1 MEENKLEKELVEL
14 VKEAVEFR
22 ESTRDKEYLNNM
34 AHYEGLQWELTENK
48 NDSPFLC
55 KSDIN
60 HLKNAVD
67 LRLGSL
73 FSESYYGE
81 LQPLSPDDVEAIN
94 VLNNV
99 YRNEWSR
106 LNADDHVEAAIKNGC
121 LQDNGY
127 TEVSFDEGAIFGG
140 TGTRREGSIVLRDLA
155 TSDVYLDPKAASI
168 DECEYIVVKSKK
180 TKNWIKRHRQDW
192 LEKLEREQIDPVTVV
207 DKQEGNIYAGRD
219 YNKSQTN
226 LYVIDTV
233 YRKYP
238 EELEIEATDDR
249 GNIIYDPATL
259 ITDAQGNIID
269 GQPIMEKIMVTVVKV
284 HYLVGKTLLETDE
297 NYPFDEFPIIPFQW
311 EPIPQ
316 SPYGIPLLRGLTI
329 PQKVAN
335 LIESAA
341 NNVALHYSTPSWL
354 VSEESGLDVHKVAKL
369 SNVLGMVWKVS
380 GPVSEALK
388 QMDYPDV
395 NEQLI
400 AIKESFVQN
409 IKNYAGVNDV
419 YMGNIGTAG
428 STAEGTNEAVNR
440 ATVVDNSPTSQI
452 EKYVEKLS
460 RMIIKFMTRYYKYQT
475 IYIRDAQKNK
485 NGVYE
490 FQDFLMDESY
500 EKINY
505 DFDVKLAGRSKTDKN
520 RQYNLMKELYTI
532 QNQYKDAKKVI
543 NIPDLVK
550 AAQLDNYDEMFKR
563 FSDMTVEAF
572 NEKADLIVQIMTVG
586 QTITPNG
593 QPLITADE
601 MQQGILDVLDDNGDL
616 SVVEQIFS
624 TYEEYQT
631 QITALKNQMVAN
643 EQQSIIDNAV
653 NQNAQIQ
660 DQMLQGVSNM
670 MTENQNLQRQENEQ
684 AIDNALRSLGL

>member
-1 MEENKLEKELVEL
+1 MEENKLEKELVQL

-22 ESTRDKEYLNNM
+22 EGARDKEYLNNM

-48 NDSPFLC
+48 NSSPFLC

-73 FSESYYGE
+73 CSESYYGE
-81 LQPLSPDDVEAIN
+81 LQPLSPNDLEAIDI
-94 VLNNV
+94 LNNV
-99 YRNEWSR
+99 YRNEWNR

-127 TEVSFDEGAIFGG
+127 TEVSFDEGAIYGG

-155 TSDVYLDPKAASI
+155 TSDVYLDPKAYSI
-168 DECEYIVVKSKK
+168 DECEYIVAKSKK
-180 TKNWIKRHRQDW
+180 TKNWIKRHKKDW
-192 LEKLEREQIDPVTVV
+192 LEKLEREQIDPISVI
-207 DKQEGNIYAGRD
+207 DNQEGNIYAGRD
-219 YNKSQTN
+219 YSKSQTN

-238 EELEIEATDDR
+238 EEIEIEVVDDN
-249 GNIIYDPATL
+249 GDIVYDPET
-259 ITDAQGNIID
+259 IVTDALGNVIK
-269 GQPIMEKIMVTVVKV
+269 GTPIMEKVMVTRVKI

-297 NYPFDEFPIIPFQW
+297 DYPFDEFPIIPFQW
-311 EPIPQ
+311 EAIPQ

-354 VSEESGLDVHKVAKL
+354 VSDESGLDINKVAKL
-369 SNVLGMVWKVS
+369 GNALGMVWKVS
-380 GPVSEALK
+380 GSVNDAMK

-428 STAEGTNEAVNR
+428 STAEGTNAAVNR

-460 RMIIKFMTRYYKYQT
+460 RMIIKFMTRYYKHQT
-475 IYIRDAQKNK
+475 IYVRDAQKNQ
-485 NGVYE
+485 NGE
-490 FQDFLMDESY
+490 FTFKSFLMKDGY
-500 EKINY
+500 ENINY
-505 DFDVKLAGRSKTDKN
+505 DFDVKLAGRSKSDKN

-532 QNQYKDAKKVI
+532 QNQYKEANKII

-563 FSDMTVEAF
+563 FSNMTTEAF
-572 NEKADLIVQIMTVG
+572 NEKADLIVQIMNIG
-586 QTITPNG
+586 GEITPNG
-593 QPLITADE
+593 QPLIPAE
-601 MQQGILDVLDDNGDL
+601 LMQQGIIDVLDDNGDL
-616 SVVEQIFS
+616 STVEQIFT

-631 QITALKNQMVAN
+631 QITALKNQMAAN
-643 EQQSIIDNAV
+643 EQKAIIDNAV
-653 NQNAQIQ
+653 NSNTQLQ
-660 DQMLQGVSNM
+660 DQMLQGVANM
-670 MTENQNLQRQENEQ
+670 QQQAQEE
-684 AIDNALRSLGL
+684 NALNEVLSSMGL

>member
-1 MEENKLEKELVEL
+1 MEENKLEKELVQL
-14 VKEAVEFR
+14 IKEAVEFR

-48 NDSPFLC
+48 NSSPFLC

-81 LQPLSPDDVEAIN
+81 LQPLSPNDLDSIDI
-94 VLNNV
+94 LNNV
-99 YRNEWSR
+99 YRNEWNR
-106 LNADDHVEAAIKNGC
+106 LNADDHVEAAIKNAC

-140 TGTRREGSIVLRDLA
+140 TGTRREGSIVLRDLS

-168 DECEYIVVKSKK
+168 DECEYMVVKSKK
-180 TKNWIKRHRQDW
+180 TKNWIKRNKKDW
-192 LEKLEREQIDPVTVV
+192 LEKLEKEQLDPITVIDN
-207 DKQEGNIYAGRD
+207 QEGNIYVGRD
-219 YNKSQTN
+219 YGKGQTN

-233 YRKYP
+233 YRKYA
-238 EELEIEATDDR
+238 EEVEIEVIDDE
-249 GNIIYDPATL
+249 GNIVYDPETL
-259 ITDAQGNIID
+259 VTDALGNVIQGT
-269 GQPIMEKIMVTVVKV
+269 PVMEKVMVTRVKA
-284 HYLVGKTLLETDE
+284 HYLISNTLLETDE
-297 NYPFDEFPIIPFQW
+297 EYPFDDFPVIPMQW
-311 EPIPQ
+311 ESIPQ

-354 VSEESGLDVHKVAKL
+354 VSEESGLDINKIAKL
-369 SNVLGMVWKVS
+369 GNALGMVWKVS
-380 GPVSEALK
+380 GSVNDAMK

-428 STAEGTNEAVNR
+428 STAEGTNAAVNR
-440 ATVVDNSPTSQI
+440 ATVVDNSPMSQI

-460 RMIIKFMTRYYKYQT
+460 RMIIKFMTRYYKNQE
-475 IYIRDAQKNK
+475 IYIRDTQRDA
-485 NGVYE
+485 NGKYT
-490 FQDFLMDESY
+490 FKSFLMKDGY
-500 EKINY
+500 ENINY

-532 QNQYKDAKKVI
+532 QNQYKEANKII

-563 FSDMTVEAF
+563 FSNMTAEAF
-572 NEKADLIVQIMTVG
+572 NEKADLIVQIMSIG
-586 QTITPNG
+586 GEITPNG
-593 QPLITADE
+593 QPLIPAE
-601 MQQGILDVLDDNGDL
+601 LMQQGIIDVLDDNGDL
-616 SVVEQIFS
+616 STVEQIFA

-631 QITALKNQMVAN
+631 QITALKNQMAAN
-643 EQQSIIDNAV
+643 EQQAIINNAV
-653 NQNAQIQ
+653 NQNNQLQ
-660 DQMLQGVSNM
+660 ESMLQGVENM
-670 MTENQNLQRQENEQ
+670 QQQAQEE
-684 AIDNALRSLGL
+684 NALNEVLSSMGL